1 MFLRKRLLSTCLLTL
16 TLVFSSCS
24 FSFGFPFSSHEPLH
38 EITVQARNLT
48 PHILKMALSAYEH
61 AKREGLVDKQIV
73 TIIDY
78 SKPST
83 EKRLWVVDLASKKV
97 LFNTLV
103 AHGRNS
109 GLDMARKFSNEY
121 QSLTSSLGVFLTGKT
136 YFGHNGYSLV
146 MEGLEQGINDKAE
159 ARRIV
164 FHPAHYVS
172 EDFIKRTGRIGRSW
186 GCPALSPHIAPQ
198 LIDTIKDG
206 TLVFAYYP
214 DKHWLNRS
222 NFLQKNRI

>member
-1 MFLRKRLLSTCLLTL
+1 MASRTHLLSACLLTF
-16 TLVFSSCS
+16 TIGFSSH
-24 FSFGFPFSSHEPLH
+24 SFGFSFPFSSHEPLH
-38 EITVQARNLT
+38 EITNQTRNLA
-48 PHILKMALSAYEH
+48 PNILKMALSAYEH
-61 AKREGLVDKQIV
+61 AKQKGLVDKQIV

-83 EKRLWVVDLASKKV
+83 EKRLWVVDLKHKKI

-109 GLDMARKFSNEY
+109 GSDVARKFSNDY
-121 QSLTSSLGVFLTGKT
+121 HSLTSSLGVFLTGRT

-146 MEGLEQGINDKAE
+146 MEGLERGINDKAQ
-159 ARRIV
+159 ARHIV

-198 LIDTIKDG
+198 VIDTIKNG

-214 DKHWLNRS
+214 DKNWLNRS
-222 NFLQKNRI
+222 NFLQTI

>member
-1 MFLRKRLLSTCLLTL
+1 MISWGQWLSAFLLTSLLS
-16 TLVFSSCS
+16 FASN
-24 FSFGFPFSSHEPLH
+24 SFGFVFPFATNDPLH
-38 EITVQARNLT
+38 EITQQASNLT
-48 PHILKMALSAYEH
+48 PRILKMALSAYEH
-61 AKREGLVDKQIV
+61 AKQEGLIDKQIV

-83 EKRLWVVDLASKKV
+83 EKRLWVVDVGQKKV

-109 GLDMARKFSNEY
+109 GVDIANKFSNEY
-121 QSLTSSLGVFLTGKT
+121 RSLASSLGVFLTGHT
-136 YFGHNGYSLV
+136 YIGHNGYSLI

-159 ARRIV
+159 ARHIV

-172 EDFIKRTGRIGRSW
+172 DDFVKRTGRIGRSW
-186 GCPALSPHIAPQ
+186 GCPALSPQIAPQ
-198 LIDTIKDG
+198 LINTIKNG

-214 DKHWLNRS
+214 DKNWLHHS
-222 NFLQKNRI
+222 DFVKI